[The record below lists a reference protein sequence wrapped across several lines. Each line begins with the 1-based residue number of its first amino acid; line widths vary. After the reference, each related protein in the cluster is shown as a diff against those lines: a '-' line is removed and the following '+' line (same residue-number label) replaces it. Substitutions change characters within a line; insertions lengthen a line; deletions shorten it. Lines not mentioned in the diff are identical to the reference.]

1 MKLTN
6 KLVDQYLKEKL
17 STNATWAQACML
29 RIFERQTVIEK
40 AINAT
45 NVENDIG
52 FSGADAE
59 ICSSFAKQLLQKRIL
74 STKQMAIVFKKAKK
88 YRKQLLSITDK
99 DKLFTCMI
107 KDGVITQGDL
117 VVWKEKEKGKWFL
130 KAL

>member
-74 STKQMAIVFKKAKK
+74 STKQMAIVFKKAAK
-88 YRKQLLSITDK
+88 YRKQLYSVCDK
-99 DKLFTCMI
+99 DKLYECMI